1 MTTEFQIGDRVLW
14 PNGVEGRVA
23 AIDASDNTVMD
34 ECGGWHKAMDVDFA
48 PVFTDPTYRSRL
60 RDEAG
65 DEAAAMADAFL
76 DANPDCAF

>member
-1 MTTEFQIGDRVLW
+1 MCNKCFGSGRILHDAGTEFERTSRCSCDK
-14 PNGVEGRVA
+14 E
-23 AIDASDNTVMD
+23 
-34 ECGGWHKAMDVDFA
+34 
-48 PVFTDPTYRSRL
+48 PTYRGRL